1 MSERGAARYF
11 GISRESVKKMLSFS
25 VPPGYRR
32 TASIKRPKLDGFTA
46 IIDQWLRED
55 LVRLKKQRHTAK
67 RVFERLRDEHGFSG
81 GYTIVKDYMREH
93 QRRRREMFVPL
104 HHPPGHAQA
113 DFGEALVEIGGV
125 EQKAHFFALD
135 LPHSDACYIRAYPA
149 ATAEA

>member
-1 MSERGAARYF
+1 
-11 GISRESVKKMLSFS
+11 MLSFS

-81 GYTIVKDYMREH
+81 GYLPRANVGKTSVASYMC
-93 QRRRREMFVPL
+93 
-104 HHPPGHAQA
+104 
-113 DFGEALVEIGGV
+113 LVSG
-125 EQKAHFFALD
+125 
-135 LPHSDACYIRAYPA
+135 DAA
-149 ATAEA
+149 